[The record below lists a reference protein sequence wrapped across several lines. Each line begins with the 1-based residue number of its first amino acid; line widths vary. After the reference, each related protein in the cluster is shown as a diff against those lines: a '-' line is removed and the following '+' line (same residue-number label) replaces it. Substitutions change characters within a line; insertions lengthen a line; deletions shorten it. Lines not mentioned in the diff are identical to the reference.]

1 MKGFTPMLVWYDEES
16 HIKAEALAEAKL
28 RLLDDASVWV
38 NNQLDLK
45 DTKISNKK
53 LHSDMVEYFNDL
65 VLKHFM
71 SSNHLGLSANKL
83 IEAKEIP
90 VFELAEIQKEY
101 ESERFN
107 FDVTFPNNIPTIEI
121 HKKDFETWTR
131 NEKQNKKVVYG
142 NQFIKA
148 INDLSSIGVKTYPVD
163 ITRASSNYILYD
175 MQANKYVLNRQE
187 IFG

>member
-1 MKGFTPMLVWYDEES
+1 
-16 HIKAEALAEAKL
+16 
-28 RLLDDASVWV
+28 
-38 NNQLDLK
+38 
-45 DTKISNKK
+45 
-53 LHSDMVEYFNDL
+53 
-65 VLKHFM
+65 M
-71 SSNHLGLSANKL
+71 SSNHLGLPANKL

-90 VFELAEIQKEY
+90 VFELAEIQKKY

-107 FDVTFPNNIPTIEI
+107 LDIKFPENIPTIEI
-121 HKKDFETWTR
+121 HKNDFETLTR
-131 NEKQNKKVVYG
+131 NEKQNKKVAYG

-148 INDLSSIGVKTYPVD
+148 INDLSSIGVNTYPLD

>member
-53 LHSDMVEYFNDL
+53 LHFNMVEYFNDL

-83 IEAKEIP
+83 IETKEIP
-90 VFELAEIQKEY
+90 VFELAEIQKKY
-101 ESERFN
+101 ESEKYN
-107 FDVTFPNNIPTIEI
+107 LDISFPNNIPTIEI

-163 ITRASSNYILYD
+163 FTRASSNYILYD
-175 MQANKYVLNRQE
+175 LQANKYVLNRQE